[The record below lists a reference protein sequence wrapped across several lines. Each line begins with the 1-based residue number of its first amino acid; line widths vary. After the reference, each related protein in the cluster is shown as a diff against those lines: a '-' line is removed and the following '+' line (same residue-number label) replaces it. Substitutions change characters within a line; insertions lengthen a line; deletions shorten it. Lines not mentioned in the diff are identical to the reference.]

1 MTESSFLAFYPQF
14 SCFAN
19 GVVLPEYLRQANA
32 RFQDFGD
39 DAEEARRL
47 YTAHR
52 LTLYAAAMP
61 PDDQESDMESL
72 AYAAR
77 AALQEVASEKVGEV
91 SVTYS
96 GTQNRSSGADFKDLD
111 LTPYG
116 LQLLSLLKQYGF
128 AKYFP

>member
-61 PDDQESDMESL
+61 PETREASMESL
-72 AYAAR
+72 AYAAKS
-77 AALQEVASEKVGEV
+77 AFQEIASEKVGEV

-96 GTQNRSSGADFKDLD
+96 STGTQSANTGFKDLN

>member
-14 SCFAN
+14 SCFAQ
-19 GVVLPEYLRQANA
+19 GVVLPEFLRQANA
-32 RFQDFGD
+32 RFQDFGE

-61 PDDQESDMESL
+61 QETREASMESL
-72 AYAAR
+72 AYAAKS
-77 AALQEVASEKVGEV
+77 ALQEVASEKVGEV

-96 GTQNRSSGADFKDLD
+96 STGTQSAKAGFKDLD